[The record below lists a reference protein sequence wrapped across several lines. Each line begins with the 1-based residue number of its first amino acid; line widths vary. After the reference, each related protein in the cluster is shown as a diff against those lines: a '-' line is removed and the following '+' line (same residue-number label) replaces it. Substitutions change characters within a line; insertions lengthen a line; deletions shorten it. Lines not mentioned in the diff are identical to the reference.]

1 MARMWVMAPVTEAE
15 RAISAAALLLAVAG
29 AVRLEELG
37 DRLRREEHRAWWAG
51 HGRDVINLAALV
63 IVAGALWLGGF
74 PGPAALLASGL
85 LTLALTGVS
94 VAEGRVPARYHPRL
108 LALAAALVLAA
119 PLLLWPARVVALS
132 AALAGALFPAG

>member
-1 MARMWVMAPVTEAE
+1 MAPVTELE
-15 RAISAAALLLAVAG
+15 RAASAAALLLAMAG

-51 HGRDVINLAALV
+51 PGRDVINLAALV
-63 IVAGALWLGGF
+63 IIAAALSLGGF

-94 VAEGRVPARYHPRL
+94 VAEGRLPERVHPRR
-108 LALAAALVLAA
+108 LALLAALVLAA
-119 PLLLWPARVVALS
+119 PLLLWPGRVVEAS
-132 AALAGALFPAG
+132 AALAGALFP